1 MSNITNKDLPN
12 PNEYAIFPSLLF
24 LFEKLLGCGGGGRV
38 GRDGCGR
45 VWQRRS
51 TINDKGNTKHT
62 YVLRYTFLWI
72 SPLEGH
78 REISFQRFRRQSS
91 KAGRCPPWT
100 VIGNCSSK
108 EQCNWDG
115 DCFGGQKCCVSTC
128 ETRSCHEPVQV
139 IGPHEGTMRISSLKK
154 KLIIFQPIIG
164 VTRIRQVCV
173 FLNPDMKDLNIDFGL
188 GEIRI

>member
-1 MSNITNKDLPN
+1 M
-12 PNEYAIFPSLLF
+12 
-24 LFEKLLGCGGGGRV
+24 
-38 GRDGCGR
+38 
-45 VWQRRS
+45 
-51 TINDKGNTKHT
+51 
-62 YVLRYTFLWI
+62 
-72 SPLEGH
+72 
-78 REISFQRFRRQSS
+78 
-91 KAGRCPPWT
+91 
-100 VIGNCSSK
+100 IGNCSSK

-154 KLIIFQPIIG
+154 KKLIIFQPIIG
-164 VTRIRQVCV
+164 VTRIRQVRV